1 MRVKLRFFRGTLTT
15 WQSLFEEAAEFASMI
30 GRERL
35 ISISHSEDSGK
46 GVVTVWYWSDVGPA
60 GGEEERKEKP

>member
-1 MRVKLRFFRGTLTT
+1 MRVNFRFFRGTLTT
-15 WQSLFEEAAEFASMI
+15 WESLFEEAAEFASMI

-46 GVVTVWYWSDVGPA
+46 GIVTVWYWSEAPPA
-60 GGEEERKEKP
+60 QALEPAREDG